1 MNDKY
6 FLDLERKGYF
16 VTIDK
21 RSKDYRDYKNW
32 LIKRSIDE
40 TESYKALKKSVES
53 KPEGLGD
60 SIAKITK
67 ATGIDKVVKAIAGDD
82 CGCDERKS
90 KLNKLFTYKK
100 LECIS
105 EEDYSYLVNFFD
117 RKTSKVSYDEKVRLI
132 EIYNFAFNQNE
143 KTTTSCSPCI
153 SRVVRNL
160 KKYLEV

>member
-1 MNDKY
+1 MKEDKY
-6 FLDLERKGYF
+6 YLELEQQGFYETVDR
-16 VTIDK
+16 
-21 RSKDYRDYKNW
+21 RSKDYREYKKW
-32 LIKRSIDE
+32 
-40 TESYKALKKSVES
+40 KATHLKKGYKELKESVANQP
-53 KPEGLGD
+53 KGLGD

-67 ATGIDKVVKAIAGDD
+67 ATGIDKVVKVAAGED

-90 KLNKLFTYKK
+90 KLNKLFSYKK

-105 EEDYSYLVNFFD
+105 EEDYAYLNNFFSG
-117 RKTSKVSYDEKVRLI
+117 SKGKVNHHQKVRLV

-153 SRVVRNL
+153 SRVVKNL

>member
-1 MNDKY
+1 MKEDKY
-6 FLDLERKGYF
+6 YLKLEEQGFYQ
-16 VTIDK
+16 TIDR
-21 RSKDYRDYKNW
+21 RSKDYREYKKW
-32 LIKRSIDE
+32 KAGYLAKGYE
-40 TESYKALKKSVES
+40 ELKESVANQS
-53 KPEGLGD
+53 KGLGD

-67 ATGIDKVVKAIAGDD
+67 ATGIDKVVKVVAGDD

-90 KLNKLFTYKK
+90 KLNKLFSYKK

-105 EEDYSYLVNFFD
+105 EEDYTYLNDFFSNS
-117 RKTSKVSYDEKVRLI
+117 KGKVSHYQKVRLI

-153 SRVVRNL
+153 SRVVKNL